1 MLVGQECPTYIQNRE
16 LVFEPPKTVLPKSNE
31 ITTVSC
37 ESEDNNLFLLLG
49 FMQLNQ
55 VTREMDQ
62 LNQSSVATAKSNGFV
77 QDLFFGKF
85 NEQSMLPYYELSE
98 AERAE
103 GDVTVATVGD
113 FCEQYIFPDQ
123 IDAQGQLAPE
133 IMLELGDLSVLGMTL
148 DQSSGGAGVS
158 HFNFGRVIETI
169 GGRCG
174 STAAAVNHAHTVI
187 SALAAFGSEEQKERW
202 LPKLIAG
209 EISAALAVTET
220 LGGVCTD
227 RLRTT
232 AKVKDG
238 QFVLDGE
245 KRWVSNAPVADLIV
259 VLAATPDSDAVDD
272 ATTAFLVT
280 PDADGLTVE
289 DSPGEKLGN
298 RGVAVG
304 DLRLDGVSIA
314 TDAIVGNIGDGQEIL
329 AAVRQSENFIYAAA
343 MLGTAKV
350 LLKRMVQRAKF
361 RKQSGKPIGQFGL
374 VQAKIAS
381 AAANI
386 CALES
391 AVYHV
396 AAHLDLGEESICNEA
411 IMLKLAADSF
421 LWQIVNDAM
430 DVWGGKSLFNDQSL
444 ERDLRNIR
452 YSLIS
457 EGASDILQQQL
468 IGNAVEAVGD
478 DLKSLTTNWW
488 QAPGKIYVGTPSIPV
503 KHEHLRFHSRW
514 IGSHAGKLGWSIK
527 TAYAAHGKELLTQQ
541 LQCARLANIATGLF
555 LASCVYS
562 KLTATLVNGTI
573 PEPEQRAEFETG
585 NLFLMTTRDCNDG
598 QFEQLKINHDDEVA
612 KVAEVWLK
620 HSFAEP
626 EEEQTL

>member
-1 MLVGQECPTYIQNRE
+1 
-16 LVFEPPKTVLPKSNE
+16 
-31 ITTVSC
+31 
-37 ESEDNNLFLLLG
+37 
-49 FMQLNQ
+49 
-55 VTREMDQ
+55 MDQ
-62 LNQSSVATAKSNGFV
+62 LNQSSVATAKSGGFV
-77 QDLFFGKF
+77 DDLFFGKF
-85 NEQSMLPYYELSE
+85 NEDSLLPYYEPSE
-98 AERAE
+98 SERAE
-103 GDVTVATVGD
+103 GDATVATVNE
-113 FCEQYIFPDQ
+113 FCQQYVFPDQ

-133 IMLELGDLSVLGMTL
+133 VMQELGDLSVLGMTL

-169 GGRCG
+169 GGRCS
-174 STAAAVNHAHTVI
+174 STAAAVNQAHTVI
-187 SALAAFGSEEQKERW
+187 SALASFGNEEQKETW
-202 LPKLIAG
+202 LPRLIAG
-209 EISAALAVTET
+209 EISASLAVTET

-232 AKVKDG
+232 AKAKDG

-259 VLAATPDSDAVDD
+259 VLASTPDSDAADD

-280 PDADGLTVE
+280 PDTQGLTIE

-298 RGVAVG
+298 RGVTVG
-304 DLRLDGVSIA
+304 DLRFDGVAIEN
-314 TDAIVGNIGDGQEIL
+314 DAVLGNIGDGQEIL

-343 MLGTAKV
+343 MLGAGKS
-350 LLKRMVQRAKF
+350 LLQRMVQRAKF

-374 VQAKIAS
+374 VQVKIAS
-381 AAANI
+381 AAANL

-396 AAHLDLGEESICNEA
+396 AAHLDIGEESIRNEA

-430 DVWGGKSLFNDQSL
+430 DVWGGKSLFKDQAL
-444 ERDLRNIR
+444 ERNLRDIR

-457 EGASDILQQQL
+457 EGPSDILQQQL
-468 IGNAVEAVGD
+468 VGNAVESVGD

-488 QAPGKIYVGTPSIPV
+488 KAPGKIYVKTPSIPV

-514 IGSHAGKLGWSIK
+514 LGSHFGKLGWSIK
-527 TAYAAHGKELLTQQ
+527 TSYAAHGKELLLQQ
-541 LQCARLANIATGLF
+541 LQCARLADIATGLF
-555 LASCVYS
+555 LSSCVYA
-562 KLTATLVNGTI
+562 KLTATLINGTI

-585 NLFLMTTRDCNDG
+585 NLFLMTTRDSNDD